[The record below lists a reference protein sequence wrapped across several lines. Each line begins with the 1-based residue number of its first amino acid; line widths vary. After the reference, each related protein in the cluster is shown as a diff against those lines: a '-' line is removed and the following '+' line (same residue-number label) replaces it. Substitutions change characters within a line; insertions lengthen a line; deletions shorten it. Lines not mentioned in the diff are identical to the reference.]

1 MSARGRAKCT
11 SASAAG
17 ATIPGGKPSIP
28 RACPR
33 PASWNMSASTS
44 PAPRST
50 PPSTAARS
58 RPASPSGAIPCRTGS
73 SSRSRAR
80 ATAPTARTWLK
91 RAKASNFVE
100 QGLVELGDKLGPINW
115 QLAATKQFDP
125 DEIAAFFAL
134 LPAKQEG
141 LVLRHAI
148 EPRHESFRDP
158 AFLDLA
164 RKAGVAVILADS
176 AKYPAFEDAAED
188 SPSSTPGSRTR
199 SRTSSRA
206 TLRPTH
212 AMGKARA
219 GLVEIRQ
226 GRLPVLH
233 QRRQRTSTRCGNG
246 ADREVEN

>member
-1 MSARGRAKCT
+1 
-11 SASAAG
+11 
-17 ATIPGGKPSIP
+17 
-28 RACPR
+28 
-33 PASWNMSASTS
+33 MSASTS

-188 SPSSTPGSRTR
+188 SPFLYARLQNAQSDLEQGYPSAQLTQWAK
-199 SRTSSRA
+199 RA
-206 TLRPTH
+206 QDWSKS
-212 AMGKARA
+212 GKDVF
-219 GLVEIRQ
+219 LFFI
-226 GRLPVLH
+226 
-233 QRRQRTSTRCGNG
+233 NG
-246 ADREVEN
+246 AKERAPAAAMALIEKLKN